1 MVNIDFSNWALNNR
15 KLINF
20 FILCLCIGGV
30 LSFREMPK
38 LEDPEL
44 KVKQAMVVTTY
55 PGASAHE
62 VELEV
67 TDKIEKSI
75 REMRTISSIE
85 SQSMNDLSI
94 ITVELEK
101 TVPDESVE
109 QEWDMLRRKVENASH
124 SLPTGASNPIVRD
137 DFGDVYGMFYSLTGD
152 GLSNI
157 EMSDYAE
164 LAKRNISDIEG
175 VARCDIYGVKEECIY
190 VDMQQ
195 EKMANLGVM
204 PTEVIQ
210 TLNSQN
216 RTAYSG
222 YFNNGDN
229 RIRIQVADK
238 FKTVDDISMMLIQGH
253 DDDQLRI
260 NDIAKVYKDYVTPTR
275 NEMYRDGNPALGISI
290 ACIGSYDVVQVGKKV
305 DEVIKSLQS
314 RMPVGVKFEKVF
326 NQPERV
332 NNAISTFLV
341 NLAESVLIVIIV
353 LIFTM
358 GFKSGVIIGV
368 SLLTIVLGSLLVLKG
383 FDGTLQRVSLG
394 AFIIA
399 MGMLVDNAIVI
410 VDGILIDMHNGMP
423 KREALC
429 NIGRKTSMPLLGAT
443 LIAILAFWPIYLSPD
458 SAGVYVRDLFIV
470 IAVSLLLSWVLAL
483 LHVPLMADR
492 MLRSPEQEAAAAQ
505 RKAAKARR
513 KAMRKRKKAQAP
525 ATSSDAMAVHSETE
539 GQSVT
544 VKSQAEDT
552 GKASSKDPYGGF
564 TYRLLEKIL
573 RLGIRFRYV
582 AIAVAIGLLAFCG
595 WCYPYLNQ
603 AFFPD
608 MEYDQLYMEYKL
620 PEGVNSTQVNKDL
633 TEIEQLLRKNKDIT
647 HITRSIG
654 GTPSRYNLV
663 RSIAT
668 PSLSYGEL
676 IIDFSSP
683 EALVAQM
690 DSIQDMLNAQY
701 PDAYIKLKRY
711 NLMFKKYPIE
721 ACFHGPDPAVL
732 HVLCDSALNIIR
744 NSSTCY
750 LPTSDWC
757 PQVPVLDIKYDQS
770 NARTSGLSRS
780 DVATSVMAYTGG
792 IPIGTF
798 YDGINRKSIYLKCTD
813 AEGNDISRLENVVVF
828 GLVPNLNKVINRTT
842 LQKLVSGKLTKD
854 EVIETLMQST
864 PLRQVAKSIDI
875 VWDEPVV
882 MRYNGQRSM
891 RAQCSPLPGV
901 GTEEA
906 RKDIAEKIEAIDLPA
921 GYSLSWEGEKR
932 ASDESMKYLFANFP
946 LAILLMVVIL
956 LILFKDYKKPVIIF
970 CCVPLIVIGVIP
982 TIALTGKP
990 FGFVAIIGVL
1000 GLIGMMIKNGIVLM
1014 DEITLQI
1021 NNGTTPLRAIIDSSK
1036 SRLRPVMMASLTT
1049 ILGMIPL
1056 IPDALFGS
1064 LAVTIMGGLFMGT
1077 IITLIFIPILY
1088 ATFFGLKSKDKEIDD
1103 LYEDMERNELQP
1115 IEAQIQPE
1123 APSTPQ
1129 T

>member
-1 MVNIDFSNWALNNR
+1 MDFSNWALNNR

-20 FILCLCIGGV
+20 FIICLCIGGV
-30 LSFREMPK
+30 LSFRDMPK

-75 REMRTISSIE
+75 REMRTINSIE

-94 ITVELEK
+94 ITVELL
-101 TVPDESVE
+101 TTIPDDEVE

-124 SLPTGASNPIVRD
+124 SLPSGANTPVVRD
-137 DFGDVYGMFYSLTGD
+137 DFGDVYGMFYCLTGD

-164 LAKRNISDIEG
+164 LAKRNITDIEG

-210 TLNSQN
+210 TLNNQN
-216 RTAYSG
+216 KTAYSG

-229 RIRIQVADK
+229 RIRIRVADK
-238 FKTVDDISMMLIQGH
+238 FKTVDDISNMLIQGH

-260 NDIAKVYKDYVTPTR
+260 HDIAKVYKDYVTPTR
-275 NEMYRDGNPALGISI
+275 NEMYRDGNPSLGISV

-332 NNAISTFLV
+332 NSAISTFLV
-341 NLAESVLIVIIV
+341 NLAESIIIVIVV

-358 GFKSGVIIGV
+358 GFKSGVIIGL
-368 SLLTIVLGSLLVLKG
+368 SLLTIVLGSLLLLKG

-410 VDGILIDMHNGMP
+410 VDGILIDLHNGMP

-429 NIGRKTSMPLLGAT
+429 NIGKKTSMPLLGAT
-443 LIAILAFWPIYLSPD
+443 LIAILAFWPIFLSPD

-483 LHVPLMADR
+483 IHVPLMADR
-492 MLRSPEQEAAAAQ
+492 MLKSPEEEAAAKQ
-505 RKAAKARR
+505 RKEEKKRR
-513 KAMRKRKKAQAP
+513 KEELLKQKKQTQTTDTAETDSSIS
-525 ATSSDAMAVHSETE
+525 TSE
-539 GQSVT
+539 QSVT
-544 VKSQAEDT
+544 DSAQGDTEEVK
-552 GKASSKDPYGGF
+552 KKDPYKGF
-564 TYRLLEKIL
+564 IYKLLEKLL
-573 RLGIRFRYV
+573 RVGIRFRYV
-582 AIAVAIGLLAFCG
+582 AIAIAIGLLAFCG
-595 WCYPYLNQ
+595 FCYQYLNQ

-633 TEIEQLLRKNKDIT
+633 TEIETLLKKNKNIS

-676 IIDFSSP
+676 IIDFTSP
-683 EALVAQM
+683 EALVSQM
-690 DSIQDMLNAQY
+690 DSIQELLNAQY

-721 ACFHGPDPAVL
+721 ACFHGPDPSVL
-732 HVLCDSALNIIR
+732 HVLCDSALSIIR
-744 NSSTCY
+744 NSTTCY
-750 LPTSDWC
+750 LPTTDWS

-770 NARTSGLSRS
+770 NARISGLSRS

-813 AEGNDISRLENVVVF
+813 ADGNDISRLDNIVVF
-828 GLVPNLNKVINRTT
+828 GLIPNLHKVVNRTT
-842 LQKLVSGKLTKD
+842 IQKLVSGKLSKD
-854 EVIETLMQST
+854 ELIESLMQST

-901 GTEEA
+901 GTEAA
-906 RKDIAEKIEAIDLPA
+906 RSDIAKQIEAIELPA
-921 GYSLSWEGEKR
+921 GYSLSWEGEKH
-932 ASDESMKYLFANFP
+932 ASDQSMKYLFANFP

-956 LILFKDYKKPVIIF
+956 LILFKDYKKPIIIF
-970 CCVPLIVIGVIP
+970 CSVPLIVIGVIP
-982 TIALTGKP
+982 TIAITGKP
-990 FGFVAIIGVL
+990 FGFVAIIGLL

-1021 NNGTTPLRAIIDSSK
+1021 NNGVTPLRAIIDSSK

-1088 ATFFGLKSKDKEIDD
+1088 ATFFGLNSKDKEIDD
-1103 LYEDMERNELQP
+1103 LYEHIEVNEDSAKLN
-1115 IEAQIQPE
+1115 EE
-1123 APSTPQ
+1123 
-1129 T
+1129 